1 MASGRSRK
9 HAAKKETAKVALE
22 NASPGVIMFQAY
34 QEELDEKHNKHERL
48 VKLSRDCTII
58 SKRTIFLLHRISN
71 ETEKMQLLSEA
82 EEKIEKEIRP
92 LLRSIASE
100 LVGEDPDKFHAA
112 YTPGLQEFIEAL
124 AYLHFLKHETLI
136 SIEEVQQLYLTF
148 KSETSQHETSEAE
161 IKMEDYSTEG
171 TVNVASE
178 VTQSGASD
186 SLEFKLDP
194 VDYVLGVAD
203 LTGELMRLS
212 ISSVGRGDCDTPF
225 HLLPFVR
232 AVHRGFHSLHPFKE
246 LSKKMTTLRAS
257 LGKIENVCYTI
268 TIRGSEVP
276 KHMLAESF
284 KHQDTK
290 ED

>member
-34 QEELDEKHNKHERL
+34 QEELDERHNKHERL

-124 AYLHFLKHETLI
+124 SYLHFLKHETLV
-136 SIEEVQQLYLTF
+136 SIEEVQQQYLTF
-148 KSETSQHETSEAE
+148 KSETSQQETSEAE
-161 IKMEDYSTEG
+161 IKMDYSTEG
-171 TVNVASE
+171 TVN
-178 VTQSGASD
+178 D